1 MKARSMVCA
10 DVAMSDGF
18 LSMTL
23 EAQLLYFLL
32 LFDADVCGRIY
43 GADRICRG
51 YGFDTDALEELY
63 ANGYLLRV
71 DGLTVD
77 RHCWRNNTLDGR
89 LKGRMDSFEAF
100 ASGRIGFEGEPFK
113 SSYRLN
119 DNDVTATEERR
130 NSDVGTTPN
139 ATQRQHQPQPQ
150 PNDNSNPTESQQ
162 QPQPQRQRA
171 GEGGAPAQEEGKEGT
186 NMHPCQCPRCKSTEA
201 TFTLDAEGSTIRCP
215 VCGEFRN
222 ERPNRPS
229 RLNDWRVAG

>member
-51 YGFDTDALEELY
+51 YGFDADALEELY
-63 ANGYLLRV
+63 ENGYLLHV

-119 DNDVTATEERR
+119 DVATTEERR
-130 NSDVGTTPN
+130 NNDGATTPN
-139 ATQRQHQPQPQ
+139 ATQQQRQ
-150 PNDNSNPTESQQ
+150 PNNNDNLNPTTTESQP

-171 GEGGAPAQEEGKEGT
+171 GESGAPAQEEGKEGT